1 MKQECSI
8 KSKFVYETSKPRHC
22 GPAEPQTN
30 QHQIRL
36 AGLGDWRQGQK
47 LTAYNQLIYF
57 RYFYIIL
64 TVVGN
69 LWLHKQE

>member
-1 MKQECSI
+1 MKHLNQDIVARQSHKQISI
-8 KSKFVYETSKPRHC
+8 RSDWM
-22 GPAEPQTN
+22 G
-30 QHQIRL
+30 
-36 AGLGDWRQGQK
+36 GWRQGQK

>member
-1 MKQECSI
+1 MKHLQ
-8 KSKFVYETSKPRHC
+8 RHC
-22 GPAEPQTN
+22 GPSQ
-30 QHQIRL
+30 QSHKQISIRSDW
-36 AGLGDWRQGQK
+36 LGGWRQGQK
-47 LTAYNQLIYF
+47 LTCYNQLIYF